1 MYLIDFIKYIA
12 MIGGKT
18 DMQSKEGKDSTLC
31 MVLPLDFSS
40 LKSDNKKNK
49 IVKKTESDNGFSS
62 EDSKLRKVLYVEDDK
77 YARILMDKYLS
88 KSYLLDLA
96 EDSEQAL
103 KKIYTSTYD
112 IILMDINLGKGMNGV
127 ELTQLIRR
135 IPAYK
140 STPVIAV
147 TAAIYPGN
155 EKWVLSQGLSYY
167 MPKPFVSKD
176 IHRLLGN
183 ILETI

>member
-1 MYLIDFIKYIA
+1 